1 MWLSSDELTARILA
15 EESPP
20 VFIVGAGVAAPIVPG
35 TDAIVD
41 LIRSEIGRLNPRALE
56 ALETALSAGGN
67 RYQIAFDTLL
77 SVCGPNAA
85 NKVIRQAVLSG
96 REDPQPVPD
105 VALAKDGDAAAC
117 ARLTGRVQGWR
128 LTPALEAL
136 GTVATT
142 LCQPRC
148 RIFTTNFDPLVDIAV
163 RRAGGRA
170 VTMALASDGNPS
182 AADQDGAVLIT
193 QLHGDWYRADALHTP
208 AVLTSDRPQIRA
220 TLRALMSNRLIVVF
234 GYAGWDD
241 VLTRAFGDMMS
252 DPYATFDLRWAFREE
267 KPEAIEEKYAQL
279 LGKLAP
285 LRGRRV
291 FFHAGVDAN
300 VYLPSLARAFE
311 AAGRTGGPAT
321 GRAEAIPLKPRV
333 YLSYSWRTNGMKSR
347 AFDLAERLRAAGI
360 DARLDLYY
368 AESHHGFLPPR
379 KHAGDDRPQWMI
391 WQEEQVVDADRVLLL
406 CTPEYFESVEFP
418 DDPDGKHTGAW
429 CDVHFMK
436 KNLSSGRVGDEK
448 FIPAGFGS
456 YEQNA
461 RYVPRFIEG
470 ATYYDLTARSREGF
484 GFDDLVRRL
493 RVEFPTTAVVSET
506 EGGFHIRHTN

>member
-1 MWLSSDELTARILA
+1 MAGDDSCGNLTCVWLSAEELTARILA

-20 VFIVGAGVAAPIVPG
+20 VFIVGAGVAAPVVPG

-41 LIRSEIGRLNPRALE
+41 LIRSEIARRCPGAIEVLE
-56 ALETALSAGGN
+56 SALSAGGN
-67 RYQIAFDTLL
+67 RYQIAFDKLL
-77 SVCGPNAA
+77 STCGPNVA
-85 NKVIRQAVLSG
+85 NSVIRRAVLSG
-96 REDPQPVPD
+96 RDDPQPVRD
-105 VALAKDGDAAAC
+105 VALAMDGDSAAC

-142 LCQPRC
+142 LSQPRC

-182 AADQDGAVLIT
+182 AADQDGAVLIS

-208 AVLTSDRPQIRA
+208 AVLTSDRPQMRA

-241 VLTRAFGDMMS
+241 VLTRAFGDLMS

-285 LRGRRV
+285 MRGRRV
-291 FFHAGVDAN
+291 FFHTGVDAN
-300 VYLPSLARAFE
+300 VYLPSLVRAFE
-311 AAGRTGGPAT
+311 ADGRTGAPAV
-321 GRAEAIPLKPRV
+321 GRAEEISLKPRV
-333 YLSYSWRTNGMKSR
+333 YISYSWRTSGMKSR
-347 AFDLAERLRAAGI
+347 AFELAERLRAAGI

-368 AESHHGFLPPR
+368 AESRHGFLPPR
-379 KHAGDDRPQWMI
+379 KHAGDDRPPWMI

-418 DDPDGKHTGAW
+418 NDPDGKRSGAW
-429 CDVHFMK
+429 FDVHFMEQ
-436 KNLSSGRVGDEK
+436 NLRSGRVGDEK

-456 YEQNA
+456 FDQTA
-461 RYVPRFIEG
+461 RFVPRFIEG
-470 ATYYDLTARSREGF
+470 ATFYDLTAKPREGF

-493 RVEFPTTAVVSET
+493 RTEFQIA
-506 EGGFHIRHTN
+506 